1 MAYTMNHTTPILDV
15 PAGRD
20 RKLEDH
26 PLAGLRI
33 LTVDDDR
40 STREML
46 QEALERAGAQVVA
59 AESVRDALGELERF
73 RPDVLV
79 SDIGMPEEDGYD
91 LLRKVRLLPHELGGA
106 TPAIAV
112 TGFFRDE
119 DRAATR
125 NAGYQAVTPKPV
137 NLEELLATIAAL
149 AERGSAR

>member
-1 MAYTMNHTTPILDV
+1 MNHTAPGLNASNGGTH
-15 PAGRD
+15 R
-20 RKLEDH
+20 RSREH

-46 QEALERAGAQVVA
+46 QEALERAGAQVLA
-59 AESVRDALGELERF
+59 AESVRDALGKLKRF

-91 LLRKVRLLPHELGGA
+91 LLRQVRRLPRELGGA

-125 NAGYQAVTPKPV
+125 SAGYQAVTRKPV
-137 NLEELLATIAAL
+137 NLEELLTTIAAL
-149 AERGSAR
+149 AEQRSAR

>member
-1 MAYTMNHTTPILDV
+1 MNPTASTLGATDGG
-15 PAGRD
+15 AS
-20 RKLEDH
+20 RKPGEP

-46 QEALERAGAQVVA
+46 QEALERAGAQVVV
-59 AESVRDALGELERF
+59 AESARDALGKLKRF

-79 SDIGMPEEDGYD
+79 SDIGMPDEDGYD
-91 LLRKVRLLPHELGGA
+91 LLRKVRRLPRELGGA

-125 NAGYQAVTPKPV
+125 NAGYQAVTRKPV
-137 NLEELLATIAAL
+137 NLEELLTTIAAL
-149 AERGSAR
+149 AERRSAR

>member
-1 MAYTMNHTTPILDV
+1 MNHTAPILDA
-15 PAGRD
+15 PEGGAD
-20 RKLEDH
+20 HSPRKH

-46 QEALERAGAQVVA
+46 QEALERAGAQVMA
-59 AESVRDALGELERF
+59 AESVRDALGKLKRF

-79 SDIGMPEEDGYD
+79 SDIGMPEEDGYE
-91 LLRKVRLLPHELGGA
+91 LLRKVRRLPREQGGLI
-106 TPAIAV
+106 PAIAV

-125 NAGYQAVTPKPV
+125 SAGYQAVTRKPV

-149 AERGSAR
+149 AEQRSAR

>member
-1 MAYTMNHTTPILDV
+1 MNATSTLGV
-15 PAGRD
+15 TNGGAS
-20 RKLEDH
+20 RKPGEH

-46 QEALERAGAQVVA
+46 QEALERAGAQVLV
-59 AESVRDALGELERF
+59 AESARDALGKLERF

-91 LLRKVRLLPHELGGA
+91 LLRKVRRLPRELGGA

-125 NAGYQAVTPKPV
+125 NAGYQAVTRKPV
-137 NLEELLATIAAL
+137 NLEELLTTIAAL
-149 AERGSAR
+149 AERRSAR